1 MSLVQDRAPGHR
13 SPLAISWLA
22 EEHQQQHPGRIGPA
36 LPGGDLLRV
45 WCLGESP
52 WGKGNREKHPLYP
65 PCSWGHSCAPHPS
78 ARAAGARGASFPI
91 QTGHMQHHVSQAG
104 CENASPSP
112 EHPLLHPARGGS
124 HPLPGLGAQGTGS
137 GAAPGGLQE
146 AARFWQVPFP
156 GLGGGVCHKQES
168 EAGCKSRGKAFN
180 LLHHD
185 SFGPRS
191 VGQLWPCPCGGRH
204 RATTPVVQ
212 WPGHPG
218 AQSRADG
225 WS

>member
-1 MSLVQDRAPGHR
+1 MQDRAPGHR
-13 SPLAISWLA
+13 PPLAISWLA
-22 EEHQQQHPGRIGPA
+22 GEHQQQHSGRIGPA
-36 LPGGDLLRV
+36 LPGGDLLQV
-45 WCLGESP
+45 WGLEESP

-65 PCSWGHSCAPHPS
+65 PCSWGHSRAPHPS
-78 ARAAGARGASFPI
+78 AGAAGGRGAPFPI

-104 CENASPSP
+104 CENASPTP

-124 HPLPGLGAQGTGS
+124 RPLPGMGAQGMGS
-137 GAAPGGLQE
+137 GAAPGRLLG
-146 AARFWQVPFP
+146 AAGGSKVLAGAVP
-156 GLGGGVCHKQES
+156 GAGGGCHKQES
-168 EAGCKSRGKAFN
+168 EAGRKSRGKAFN

-191 VGQLWPCPCGGRH
+191 TGQLWPCPRGGRH
-204 RATTPVVQ
+204 RATTPLVQ
-212 WPGHPG
+212 WPGRPG